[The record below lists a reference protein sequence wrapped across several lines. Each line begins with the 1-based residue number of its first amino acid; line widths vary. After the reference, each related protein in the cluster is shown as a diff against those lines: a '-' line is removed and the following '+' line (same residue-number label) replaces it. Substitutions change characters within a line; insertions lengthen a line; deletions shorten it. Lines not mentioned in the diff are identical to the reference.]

1 MAMAVGFFGRY
12 IRVVQGKP
20 PWDFGRPSALGSARG
35 RRTRGGAC
43 RTVVRS
49 LQLRAAWCRKHEK
62 TAGPAGHG
70 QSRADELSSGPYSGH
85 ILNEALGCGSPI
97 PDVNLPKADGR
108 TGVPVKIDSWAR
120 RGFSAKIIGL
130 FLKTERV
137 RCRSYPRPP
146 TRSDRDRLVAVFGEA
161 EPLTTA

>member
-1 MAMAVGFFGRY
+1 VSILGIMAMAVGFFGRY

-70 QSRADELSSGPYSGH
+70 QSRADEL
-85 ILNEALGCGSPI
+85 ALAPTAGTFSMKLLA
-97 PDVNLPKADGR
+97 V
-108 TGVPVKIDSWAR
+108 AR
-120 RGFSAKIIGL
+120 QSQ
-130 FLKTERV
+130 T
-137 RCRSYPRPP
+137 
-146 TRSDRDRLVAVFGEA
+146 
-161 EPLTTA
+161 